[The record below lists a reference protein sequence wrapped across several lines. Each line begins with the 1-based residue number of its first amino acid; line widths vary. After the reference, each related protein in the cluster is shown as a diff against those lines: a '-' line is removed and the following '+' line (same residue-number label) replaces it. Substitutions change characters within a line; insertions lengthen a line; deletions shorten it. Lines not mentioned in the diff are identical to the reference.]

1 MDDIIQQL
9 LNSEHI
15 LIASHIAPDGD
26 AVGSTIA
33 MSLCC
38 RALNKK
44 TTLYNE
50 SRIPAVYRFLSGS
63 EHIVSTPED
72 SAYDTAVILDCGDF
86 HRIGNWKAELRIQDT
101 EEKKRVAN
109 PFYNIK
115 GNWKAERSIQD
126 TEEKKRVAN
135 PFYNIKGNWKAERSI
150 QEPECAKKTDFNKT
164 DLHSGQTWVL
174 RHQISGFEVQVSK
187 IINIDHH
194 VTNTRF
200 GDFHIIDTDACATAE
215 IVYRLIRRLGIPVD
229 KALGSAIY
237 TGIFTDT
244 GSFRFSNTNRAA
256 FEICEEMVS
265 AGVDP
270 YTVAKHLYG
279 TYSLGRIKLLNLAL
293 DSIELSLDGKL
304 SMMTVTSEMFD
315 ETGTQSEDTD
325 GLINYARW
333 IKDVKV
339 AALIQECRNGEQR
352 HRNNKN
358 HNCPSQFHV
367 SLRSDGSVD
376 VAAAA
381 AAFGGGGHHTAA
393 GFSIEISLAELKAE
407 LFKLANSG

>member
-86 HRIGNWKAELRIQDT
+86 HRI
-101 EEKKRVAN
+101 
-109 PFYNIK
+109 
-115 GNWKAERSIQD
+115 
-126 TEEKKRVAN
+126 
-135 PFYNIKGNWKAERSI
+135 GNWKAERSI